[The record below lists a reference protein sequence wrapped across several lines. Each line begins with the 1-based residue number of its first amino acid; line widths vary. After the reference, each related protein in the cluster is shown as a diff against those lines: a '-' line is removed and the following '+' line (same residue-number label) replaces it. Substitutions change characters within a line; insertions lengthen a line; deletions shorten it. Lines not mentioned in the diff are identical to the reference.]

1 MPTIPIA
8 AAVISVAILV
18 VGFLIGVWS
27 GPEIDPLK
35 ERIAALESRL
45 DEQGNVSAAAEAA
58 AGEAKA
64 AAEEAKG
71 ALDTLTARVD
81 EVAAQAGDTSAIK
94 DRVNAFETSLTETV
108 GNLEA
113 SMSALKDETAAM
125 IKTAAE
131 GATAPTPS
139 SDGAA
144 AAGVQR
150 LSIGASAWA
159 VEGLV
164 SVALSAILG
173 EDSAR
178 VYINGAPHV
187 LELDHAVRLRDLPG
201 EAGNCTAILKGIHG
215 READIAVDCQG

>member
-1 MPTIPIA
+1 MPMIPIA

-18 VGFLIGVWS
+18 VGILIGALS
-27 GPEIDPLK
+27 GPDVDPLE

-45 DEQGNVSAAAEAA
+45 DEQGGVSAAAQAA

-71 ALDTLTARVD
+71 ALDALTARVE
-81 EVAAQAGDTSAIK
+81 EVATQAGDTSAIK
-94 DRVNAFETSLTETV
+94 DRFSAFESSLTETV

-113 SMSALKDETAAM
+113 SLSALKDETAAM
-125 IKTAAE
+125 IETAAQ
-131 GATAPTPS
+131 GTPAPAPS
-139 SDGAA
+139 SDSEAA
-144 AAGVQR
+144 ASVQR
-150 LSIGASAWA
+150 LGIGGSAWA

-164 SVALSAILG
+164 SVALSAIEG

-178 VYINGAPHV
+178 VFVNGAP
-187 LELDHAVRLRDLPG
+187 LELRLDRAVRLRGLPD
-201 EAGNCTAILKGIHG
+201 EAGDCTATLKAIHG